1 MLVLIGQIKG
11 ENVPNNFR
19 SFRNELY
26 RVLLDLG
33 ENFHATSSVITCN
46 SGQSVCFFYHFSFT
60 NLLISRKFSKV
71 QQLET
76 VPSEN
81 FLSLVKVSESAFPLH
96 SRVFQHMGWVEP
108 GKESQ
113 NYFQF
118 N

>member
-46 SGQSVCFFYHFSFT
+46 SGLDRVYVSFIISVLQIY
-60 NLLISRKFSKV
+60 
-71 QQLET
+71 
-76 VPSEN
+76 
-81 FLSLVKVSESAFPLH
+81 
-96 SRVFQHMGWVEP
+96 
-108 GKESQ
+108 
-113 NYFQF
+113 
-118 N
+118 